1 MLNRKSLFI
10 SVFIALLTI
19 VFNTQSYSA
28 EFKKTK
34 IAVLDFEL
42 RGDNFKTKDM
52 GGIVA
57 EWFTTALVQDGRFQV
72 VERAMLKKLVEEQ
85 KLGMSG
91 LIDESSSAHLGKILG
106 VKTIISGSVLQF
118 QDTIEINARIIN
130 VSTGSIVAAENLRS
144 KTSDN
149 LKEAVGRLTT
159 KIVKNF
165 PLTGY
170 LVKRRDNTVLIDL
183 GATSGLQT
191 GMEFI
196 VFKEGDVIKHPK
208 TGEVLEVEQVRT
220 GLIKITEFTANTATA
235 EILEIAPKQEI
246 RYGQLVQSVRK
257 KEPTAEEKM
266 QPSITEHEDTKGKL
280 TIKEELQPQKEELKP
295 HKTEPT
301 TVKEELKPHKEPD
314 KPPPI
319 KEISGYLRS
328 EFLPGERDN
337 LASGGQGPSLLSLPA
352 GTFMMGSE
360 KFSEKPT
367 HFVKIDR
374 QIFLMVTEVTFEDYE
389 KFCLETNSA
398 FPSDMSWGKKDRP
411 VINVS
416 WHDAQAYAKWLT
428 KQTGNTYR
436 LPSESEWEWAAG
448 AGSGTTYTWGNE
460 FKPDMANCKTCN
472 SRGETTQTVPT
483 RGFPANKF
491 GFHDMPGNV
500 WEWVEDCWVDNYVN
514 ASGDQ
519 SPRKFTGKCSN
530 YTIRGGGWNSPERQ
544 ITTTSRLG
552 VSADTKSNYI
562 GFRLVKDTSTPIQPD
577 QSISDSLPTTQTAI
591 SNQTVTKPEV
601 SSKVQEVPPSGG
613 IQK

>member
-1 MLNRKSLFI
+1 MLNRNSLLICIF
-10 SVFIALLTI
+10 SLLLTA
-19 VFNTQSYSA
+19 VFYTQSYAA

-42 RGDNFKTKDM
+42 RGDTFKTKDM

-144 KTSDN
+144 KTSEN
-149 LKEAVGRLTT
+149 LKEAIGRLTA

-183 GATSGLQT
+183 GATSGLQI

-208 TGEVLEVEQVRT
+208 TGEVLEVEQIRT
-220 GLIKITEFTANTATA
+220 GLIKITEFTTNTATA
-235 EILEIAPKQEI
+235 EILEVEPKHEI
-246 RYGQLVQSVRK
+246 KYGQLVQSVRK
-257 KEPTAEEKM
+257 KEAVTEEKAEPLVA
-266 QPSITEHEDTKGKL
+266 QHEDINSKL
-280 TIKEELQPQKEELKP
+280 THKEELRPQKEAIKLQ
-295 HKTEPT
+295 
-301 TVKEELKPHKEPD
+301 KEEIKPQKEPD
-314 KPPPI
+314 KPTPI
-319 KEISGYLRS
+319 EESSGYLRS
-328 EFLPGERDN
+328 EFLLGERDN
-337 LASGGQGPSLLSLPA
+337 LAAGGQGPSLLPLPA

-374 QIFLMVTEVTFEDYE
+374 QIFFMITEVTFEDYE
-389 KFCLETNSA
+389 KFCIETNSA
-398 FPSDMSWGKKDRP
+398 FPNDLSWGKKDRP

-416 WHDAQAYAKWLT
+416 WNDAQAYAKWLT
-428 KQTGNTYR
+428 KQTGVTYR
-436 LPSESEWEWAAG
+436 LPSETEWEWAAG
-448 AGSGTTYTWGNE
+448 AGSGTAYTWGND
-460 FKPDMANCKTCN
+460 FKTDMANCKTCN
-472 SRGETTQTVPT
+472 SRGATTQTVPT
-483 RGFPANKF
+483 RSFPANKF

-514 ASGDQ
+514 ASEDQ
-519 SPRKFTGKCSN
+519 SPRKVTGKCSN
-530 YTIRGGGWNSPERQ
+530 YTIRGGGWNSPEKQ

-562 GFRLVKDTSTPIQPD
+562 GFRLVKDSATPVQLDQP
-577 QSISDSLPTTQTAI
+577 IPGTTPATLPTI
-591 SNQTVTKPEV
+591 SNQAITKPAVANEARET
-601 SSKVQEVPPSGG
+601 SSPEES
-613 IQK
+613 QK

>member
-1 MLNRKSLFI
+1 MLNINSLLICIFI
-10 SVFIALLTI
+10 TFLTA
-19 VFNTQSYSA
+19 VFNTQSYA

-72 VERAMLKKLVEEQ
+72 VERAMLKKLIEEQ

-144 KTSDN
+144 NTSDN
-149 LKEAVGRLTT
+149 LKEAIGRLTT

-208 TGEVLEVEQVRT
+208 TGEVLEVEQIRT

-257 KEPTAEEKM
+257 KDPTTEEKA
-266 QPSITEHEDTKGKL
+266 QPLVAEPEDMKGRL
-280 TIKEELQPQKEELKP
+280 THKEELQPQKEELKP
-295 HKTEPT
+295 HKEEVKPLQALDKPAP
-301 TVKEELKPHKEPD
+301 VKES
-314 KPPPI
+314 
-319 KEISGYLRS
+319 SGYLRS

-337 LASGGQGPSLLSLPA
+337 LASGGQGPSLLPLLT

-389 KFCLETNSA
+389 KFCLETNST
-398 FPSDMSWGKKDRP
+398 FPSDMSWGKKERP

-428 KQTGNTYR
+428 KQTGITYR
-436 LPSESEWEWAAG
+436 LPSETEWEWAAG
-448 AGSGTTYTWGNE
+448 AGSGTTYTWGND

-472 SRGETTQTVPT
+472 PRGETTQTVPA
-483 RGFPANKF
+483 RSFPANKF

-519 SPRKFTGKCSN
+519 SPRKVTGKCSN

-562 GFRLVKDTSTPIQPD
+562 GFRLVKDTSTPVQLDQP
-577 QSISDSLPTTQTAI
+577 ITNYLPTTQPTI
-591 SNQTVTKPEV
+591 KQ
-601 SSKVQEVPPSGG
+601 
-613 IQK
+613 

>member
-1 MLNRKSLFI
+1 MLNRSSFLICILITLLIVLFD
-10 SVFIALLTI
+10 SRGF
-19 VFNTQSYSA
+19 A

-42 RGDNFKTKDM
+42 RGDTFKTKDM

-72 VERAMLKKLVEEQ
+72 VERAMLKKLIDEQ
-85 KLGMSG
+85 KLGMTG

-106 VKTIISGSVLQF
+106 VKTIISGSVLQI
-118 QDTIEINARIIN
+118 QDTIEVNARIIN

-149 LKEAVGRLTT
+149 LKEAIERLTS

-183 GATSGLQT
+183 GATSGLQI

-208 TGEVLEVEQVRT
+208 TGEVLEVEQIRT
-220 GLIKITEFTANTATA
+220 GLIKITEFTTNTATA
-235 EILEIAPKQEI
+235 EIMEIEPKQEI

-257 KEPTAEEKM
+257 HEPPPEEKNIPVVV
-266 QPSITEHEDTKGKL
+266 Q
-280 TIKEELQPQKEELKP
+280 KENIISKPPQNEPQKAQR
-295 HKTEPT
+295 
-301 TVKEELKPHKEPD
+301 VAD
-314 KPPPI
+314 KPIPE
-319 KEISGYLRS
+319 KEGSGYIRS
-328 EFLPGERDN
+328 EFLLGERDN
-337 LASGGQGPSLLSLPA
+337 LAAGGQGATLLPLPT
-352 GTFMMGSE
+352 GTFMMGSD
-360 KFSEKPT
+360 KFSEKPA

-374 QIFLMVTEVTFEDYE
+374 QIFFMATEVTFEEYE
-389 KFCLETNSA
+389 KFCLETSSA
-398 FPSDMSWGKKDRP
+398 FPADSGWGKKDRP

-428 KQTGNTYR
+428 KQTGATYR
-436 LPSESEWEWAAG
+436 LPSETEWEWAAG
-448 AGSGTTYTWGNE
+448 AGTGTAYTWGND
-460 FKPDMANCKTCN
+460 FKPEMANCKTCS
-472 SRGETTQTVPT
+472 SRGEATQTVPT
-483 RGFPANKF
+483 RTFPANKF
-491 GFHDMPGNV
+491 GFHDMLGNV

-514 ASGDQ
+514 ASEDQ
-519 SPRKFTGKCSN
+519 SPRKVTGKCSN

-544 ITTTSRLG
+544 ISTTSRLG

-562 GFRLVKDTSTPIQPD
+562 GFRLVKDPTTSIQTDEPTA
-577 QSISDSLPTTQTAI
+577 DSLPSTMPKIIT
-591 SNQTVTKPEV
+591 SNSTPKSAVAPEV
-601 SSKVQEVPPSGG
+601 RETPPSSESN
-613 IQK
+613 K